1 MMNRPRRRLSA
12 LPFNRLIPNMLTV
25 TALCAGLTAILYGVQ
40 GKWQLAVAAVLVAAL
55 LDTLDGRIARLL
67 HGSSKF
73 GAELDSLSDFICF
86 GVAPAIL
93 VYLWTLKD
101 ARGAGWVIALIFA
114 VCTALRLAR
123 FNSGLGDADAPT
135 WAGNFF
141 TGVPAP
147 AAGGLLLLPMMLS
160 FEFDQAFF
168 SHPLVNAPVGIIVAY
183 LMISHIPTF
192 SFKRVRVPQRMVVP
206 LLLLVG
212 LIAASLATALWLTM
226 SAVLILYI
234 CTIPFSVRAYRR
246 LAATEKSTDGES
258 TNEPL
263 TVADSGLENVDDEA
277 DAASGPPATDS
288 DKLPRG

>member
-1 MMNRPRRRLSA
+1 MNRPHRLSA

-25 TALCAGLTAILYGVQ
+25 IALCAGLTAILYGVQ
-40 GKWQLAVAAVLVAAL
+40 GKWQMAVAAVLVAAL
-55 LDTLDGRIARLL
+55 LDALDGRIARLL

-93 VYLWTLKD
+93 VYLWSLKD

-123 FNSGLGDADAPT
+123 FNTALDDSDAPA

-168 SHPLVNAPVGIIVAY
+168 AHPLVNAPVAIIVAY
-183 LMISHIPTF
+183 LMISHIRTF

-206 LLLLVG
+206 VLLLVG
-212 LIAASLATALWLTM
+212 LITASLATALWLTM
-226 SAVLILYI
+226 SVVLILYI
-234 CTIPFSVRAYRR
+234 CTLPFSMRSYRR
-246 LAATEKSTDGES
+246 LTAAEPTVDQES
-258 TNEPL
+258 GSDIL
-263 TVADSGLENVDDEA
+263 TVIDSGQDGDDTEADGMGASSKDDE
-277 DAASGPPATDS
+277 
-288 DKLPRG
+288 KLPHG

>member
-1 MMNRPRRRLSA
+1 MNRPRRRLSA

-25 TALCAGLTAILYGVQ
+25 IALCAGLTAILYGVQ
-40 GKWQLAVAAVLVAAL
+40 GNWQLAVAAVLVAAL
-55 LDTLDGRIARLL
+55 LDALDGRIARLL

-114 VCTALRLAR
+114 VCSALRLAR
-123 FNSGLGDADAPT
+123 FNTGLEDSDAPT
-135 WAGNFF
+135 WAENFF

-147 AAGGLLLLPMMLS
+147 AAGGLVLLPMMLS
-160 FEFDQAFF
+160 FEFDLAFF
-168 SHPLVNAPVGIIVAY
+168 AHPLVNAPVAIIVGY
-183 LMISHIPTF
+183 LMISQIRTF
-192 SFKRVRVPQRMVVP
+192 SFKRVRVPQRMIVP

-226 SAVLILYI
+226 SAVLIIYL
-234 CTIPFSVRAYRR
+234 CTLPFSVRAYRR
-246 LAATEKSTDGES
+246 LAASEPSAD
-258 TNEPL
+258 NEAENDTL
-263 TVADSGLENVDDEA
+263 TVIDSGPGSVDDETG
-277 DAASGPPATDS
+277 AASVAPPTDS
-288 DKLPRG
+288 DELPRG